1 MLSTLSSRNTNSSI
15 FSLPPLLEDYLYHL
29 VPLPVILLVHHHLN
43 DHHCPN
49 NIHIYCRQHDHIN
62 HLQHSVQPLCP
73 HLASPFQLALPS
85 KWPPNQDTHCLSH
98 PPPVYLTLLLHHL
111 TVQHL
116 LDCHWQ
122 YNYICW
128 NASQCNELFSYAVNM
143 KTHMIDDR
151 SQSRKSHICRCRD
164 ECKKILRYGHLRTH
178 LLIYSEEKPHPCGPC
193 EVSCREAESLNKHIL
208 HHSGENPHSCTECKK
223 VFW

>member
-1 MLSTLSSRNTNSSI
+1 
-15 FSLPPLLEDYLYHL
+15 
-29 VPLPVILLVHHHLN
+29 
-43 DHHCPN
+43 
-49 NIHIYCRQHDHIN
+49 
-62 HLQHSVQPLCP
+62 
-73 HLASPFQLALPS
+73 
-85 KWPPNQDTHCLSH
+85 
-98 PPPVYLTLLLHHL
+98 
-111 TVQHL
+111 
-116 LDCHWQ
+116 
-122 YNYICW
+122 
-128 NASQCNELFSYAVNM
+128 M

-223 VFW
+223 VFWQTGSISTHLLIHTGEKLHPCGQCDKSFTQSETLNKHLLWNCFFKVCWGDGGSGVGRGDRWGCRWGYMEMVSVSMK